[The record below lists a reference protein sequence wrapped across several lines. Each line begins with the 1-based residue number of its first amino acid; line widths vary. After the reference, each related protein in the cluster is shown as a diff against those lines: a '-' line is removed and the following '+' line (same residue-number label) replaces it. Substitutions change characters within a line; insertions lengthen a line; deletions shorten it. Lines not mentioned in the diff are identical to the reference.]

1 MLLLCRTNEAVT
13 LLSLLPGSA
22 HLLDG
27 VLSTCTD
34 TALAMSNMMEAVKAL
49 SDVGVQSLTPAQARH
64 ILKQRIH

>member
-1 MLLLCRTNEAVT
+1 MT

-22 HLLDG
+22 QLLDG
-27 VLSTCTD
+27 VLSTD
-34 TALAMSNMMEAVKAL
+34 TAQTMSAEQNMMEAVKAL